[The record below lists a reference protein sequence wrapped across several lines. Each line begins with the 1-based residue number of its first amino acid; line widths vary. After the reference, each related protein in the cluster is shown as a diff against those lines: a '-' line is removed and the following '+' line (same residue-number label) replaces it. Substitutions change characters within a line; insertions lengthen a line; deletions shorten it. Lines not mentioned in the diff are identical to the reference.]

1 VEDGPTAGSGE
12 PSGPRTPR
20 AVPPPAG
27 PPSRRLGA
35 ALGASSS
42 PLPPL
47 TLSPSPQADVAPF
60 ECPCDGAAYDC
71 RTHVP
76 VRAPCE
82 CRRLVCRA
90 CVGKPP
96 ANWLP
101 PTAAAVGQASA
112 SPSSVGGPGTDSPG
126 RASAPSASR
135 HRGVG
140 GGAGG
145 DGATAPP
152 CALCGLAQGEGAS
165 ASSGSS
171 GDQAAV
177 DPGVLLSLLRRMPQG
192 SRCVRVCCVGVCKFV
207 VACYLGALVGPSRPP
222 LWSTHRTHWRP
233 MPSMLNAPHTSLSV
247 LFLPAAHPFW
257 TLLIT

>member
-1 VEDGPTAGSGE
+1 MEDGPTAGSGE

-27 PPSRRLGA
+27 PPSRRA

-60 ECPCDGAAYDC
+60 ECPCHGAAYDC
-71 RTHVP
+71 HTHVP

-145 DGATAPP
+145 DGAAAAP
-152 CALCGLAQGEGAS
+152 CALCGLAQGEGATGS
-165 ASSGSS
+165 VYSESSG
-171 GDQAAV
+171 GQAAV

-192 SRCVRVCCVGVCKFV
+192 SRCVRVCAVCVCVCAARYLLLSLCPRWPLAPSFV
-207 VACYLGALVGPSRPP
+207 VD
-222 LWSTHRTHWRP
+222 TRTHWRR
-233 MPSMLNAPHTSLSV
+233 LC
-247 LFLPAAHPFW
+247 
-257 TLLIT
+257 